1 MRSYVGSFIVDTSR
15 SIVRDSPNDSSR
27 VKQAVGTGLPPP
39 TGGRGMRLRTTVLE
53 RAPVAG
59 TEIERSDLNAHF
71 CASLCNPAE
80 FMTVIYLIIRGFTR
94 TIRKDQTILRTHAR
108 TRPLARVR
116 SRARERAGELAR
128 AYHIHEHAWR
138 KFRASAFTSSI
149 SSLVLHGRLN
159 VELLILLARG
169 TSETTV
175 RSTAAC
181 LNKGTFAVIAARR
194 GSVVSARHPVFDY
207 ISSPLPLLPRYLR

>member
-1 MRSYVGSFIVDTSR
+1 M
-15 SIVRDSPNDSSR
+15 
-27 VKQAVGTGLPPP
+27 Q
-39 TGGRGMRLRTTVLE
+39 LRTTVLE
-53 RAPVAG
+53 RALVAG

-80 FMTVIYLIIRGFTR
+80 FMAGYLFNNTRIYSRHSQRSNEPTHS
-94 TIRKDQTILRTHAR
+94 RTHAHC
-108 TRPLARVR
+108 
-116 SRARERAGELAR
+116 RARARAGKRAR
-128 AYHIHEHAWR
+128 AYRTHAHAWR

-181 LNKGTFAVIAARR
+181 LNKGTFVIA
-194 GSVVSARHPVFDY
+194 GSSWIHALSD
-207 ISSPLPLLPRYLR
+207 LPRFRGI